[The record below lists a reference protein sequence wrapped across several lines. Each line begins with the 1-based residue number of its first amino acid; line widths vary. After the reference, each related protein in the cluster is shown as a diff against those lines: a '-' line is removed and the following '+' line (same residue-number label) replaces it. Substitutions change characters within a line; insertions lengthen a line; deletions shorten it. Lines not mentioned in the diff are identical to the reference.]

1 VKRLSPKQILLI
13 HDELIEIYGG
23 SHGVRDENLLESAIY
38 QPYASYGGVDLYPTV
53 FDKAAALLRSLIKNH
68 PFVDGNK
75 RASIAAAQIMLEEN
89 GYLFSVSIKTTFEFL
104 LKIANKKPTVG
115 QISAW
120 LKDNCSI
127 LKTKWS

>member
-1 VKRLSPKQILLI
+1 MKRLSPKQILLI

-38 QPYASYGGVDLYPTV
+38 QPYASYGGADLYSTV

-75 RASIAAAQIMLEEN
+75 RTAIAAAQIMLEAN
-89 GYLFSVSIKTTFEFL
+89 NISYKVSVAKTYDFL
-104 LKIANKKPTVG
+104 LSIANKNWSVEK
-115 QISAW
+115 ISVW
-120 LKDNCSI
+120 LKEHC
-127 LKTKWS
+127 

>member
-1 VKRLSPKQILLI
+1 VRRLTPKQILLI

-38 QPYASYGGVDLYPTV
+38 QPYVSYGGVDLYVTI

-75 RASIAAAQIMLEEN
+75 RTAIVSVQIMLEEN
-89 GYLFSVSIKTTFEFL
+89 SYKFSASIDTTYNFL
-104 LKIANKKPTVG
+104 IDVANKNRSVE
-115 QISAW
+115 QISVW
-120 LKDNCSI
+120 LKTNSRYR
-127 LKTKWS
+127 S

>member
-1 VKRLSPKQILLI
+1 MKRLSPKQILLI

-75 RASIAAAQIMLEEN
+75 RTSIAAAQIMLEEN
-89 GYLFSVSIKTTFEFL
+89 GYLFTVSVKSTFEFL
-104 LKIANKKPTVG
+104 LKIANKKPTVE

-120 LKDNCSI
+120 LKGNCDK
-127 LKTKWS
+127 LKPE